1 MDSHQHLEFIRG
13 QGNKL
18 LTSLPAAVRSRLR
31 HYEVA
36 AVMPFQPCPPLRGCS
51 VPRCFAYVVVSDWSL
66 LVVALSAIQEAR
78 ILLELPLLLIDDVDV
93 DALDVGD
100 FANDS
105 RGTQHGQQQ
114 QQQQQWGHEQ
124 DELLAQHSEA
134 AAAAPDAGYSVRLV
148 TVERASRLFFHIHKA
163 WVSAHIRAALAQSN
177 TPGLPAWLPPP
188 ANLFL
193 AEQDQQQT
201 AGPDHHQQQS
211 SMSLPQQHSR
221 PASPCGLRG
230 LFGGFATPWAT
241 AAAGAAAGDSRAC
254 LSGQQT
260 CSLTGSGCSSLS
272 SEAQAVLQ
280 AEMVKFFGLN
290 SSMWE
295 NDPLL
300 DERIST
306 AQRLRQQQVCSSS
319 PLALIPLSAFTPAG
333 SAISPSYAAD
343 CSKLMSRCS
352 AAQRVSRVVAPGP
365 LGTGCKALEQQ
376 LQQQQQQQQQQ
387 REKHAAGQRVMLHRY
402 MQVGAGVYAQHAASA
417 TRELFWGLAR
427 QLLAPCSLFD
437 EGDAHCIKQLVL
449 ELAFCR
455 QQQLG
460 ALQQAFFN
468 SSDVMSFLLARLTS
482 WGALLALF
490 PPGLPPIHNPAQ
502 PGKLEAWRGKRVLW
516 AGLLMYPG
524 RPRRL
529 LRRLGL
535 TGSSRVCFRSALN
548 TAVWIHERHSQASAQ
563 AGSSSS
569 SKALQ
574 DASMGLTY
582 HADPLH
588 LSPLAD
594 LAQVYPSIGSARRM
608 LQDGSRGSVCDKGP
622 SNHLLGTGRS
632 PGADDD
638 EASDSG
644 DDSDG
649 GSSSSSTMA
658 EATVV
663 LRWERLAGRLAAE
676 LAGRKLQLLLYWLQ
690 LQLSFTEGCSSR
702 SNWLSGKALEPGPCP
717 ASLVVA
723 SPWSFRAATQQLLAT
738 LLTLRLPGCSQ
749 QQQQG
754 QQCGLIP
761 GGVEDLLWWAQAGA
775 DSWLLDHLVGVLL
788 ELSSMCEQEEAAGGA
803 AAAAAAG
810 GGLVM
815 EVIRQVPTPQLH
827 GLLRWMFVRLVCI
840 MGGSAGSREWTT
852 LPPPAAAVLAY
863 KYGSVLLEVLEGVRG
878 AAAALAAAFGAEVQ
892 AILSVP
898 QVRDQMAAA
907 VGRAGSCMLGRSSLL
922 LLEEVLA
929 AVGAAVPL
937 ERQQQQG
944 EDGGLTVAALGHASS
959 AMKVQN

>member
-1 MDSHQHLEFIRG
+1 
-13 QGNKL
+13 
-18 LTSLPAAVRSRLR
+18 
-31 HYEVA
+31 
-36 AVMPFQPCPPLRGCS
+36 MPFQPCPPLRGSS

-66 LVVALSAIQEAR
+66 LVVALSAKQEAR
-78 ILLELPLLLIDDVDV
+78 ILLELPLLLIDDV
-93 DALDVGD
+93 
-100 FANDS
+100 
-105 RGTQHGQQQ
+105 QHGQKQQQ
-114 QQQQQWGHEQ
+114 QQPQWIHEQ
-124 DELLAQHSEA
+124 DESLAQQSEA
-134 AAAAPDAGYSVRLV
+134 AAAAPDAGYNVRLV

-163 WVSAHIRAALAQSN
+163 WVSAHIRAALAKTN

-193 AEQDQQQT
+193 ADQDQQQT
-201 AGPDHHQQQS
+201 TGPDHHQQQS
-211 SMSLPQQHSR
+211 YMSMPQQHSR
-221 PASPCGLRG
+221 PASPFGLRG
-230 LFGGFATPWAT
+230 LFGGFSSPRAT

-260 CSLTGSGCSSLS
+260 SSLTGSGCSSLS

-280 AEMVKFFGLN
+280 AEMVKFFGFNREHPAARQLAGPFPGDGSLWQQQHYSN
-290 SSMWE
+290 KQCGNGPGSCTALASAAAQPSTTAAAAAAAAAAEMHVVPNGSPGRMRSSLWE

-300 DERIST
+300 DDRISS
-306 AQRLRQQQVCSSS
+306 AQRLRQQQQQACNTSSS
-319 PLALIPLSAFTPAG
+319 PVALVPLSAFTPAG
-333 SAISPSYAAD
+333 SAVSPSYAAD

-352 AAQRVSRVVAPGP
+352 AARRVSRVSAPGP
-365 LGTGCKALEQQ
+365 LGTGCKTLEQQ
-376 LQQQQQQQQQQ
+376 LQQQQQLQQ
-387 REKHAAGQRVMLHRY
+387 REKHAAGQRVMLRRY

-468 SSDVMSFLLARLTS
+468 ASDVMSFLLARLTS

-548 TAVWIHERHSQASAQ
+548 AAVWIHERHSQASAQ
-563 AGSSSS
+563 AGSSNS
-569 SKALQ
+569 SKSLQ
-574 DASMGLTY
+574 EASMGLTY

-594 LAQVYPSIGSARRM
+594 LAQVYPFIGSARRM
-608 LQDGSRGSVCDKGP
+608 LQDSSRGSVCD
-622 SNHLLGTGRS
+622 
-632 PGADDD
+632 
-638 EASDSG
+638 
-644 DDSDG
+644 
-649 GSSSSSTMA
+649 
-658 EATVV
+658 
-663 LRWERLAGRLAAE
+663 
-676 LAGRKLQLLLYWLQ
+676 
-690 LQLSFTEGCSSR
+690 
-702 SNWLSGKALEPGPCP
+702 KALEPGPCP
-717 ASLVVA
+717 ASLA
-723 SPWSFRAATQQLLAT
+723 LISPWSFRDATQQLLAT

-749 QQQQG
+749 QQQQQGQAGQAG

-775 DSWLLDHLVGVLL
+775 DSWVLDHLVGVLL
-788 ELSSMCEQEEAAGGA
+788 ELSSMCEQEEAAGA

-815 EVIRQVPTPQLH
+815 EVIRQVPAPQLH
-827 GLLRWMFVRLVCI
+827 GLLRCMFVRLVCI
-840 MGGSAGSREWTT
+840 MGGSAGSREWSV

-863 KYGSVLLEVLEGVRG
+863 KYGSLLLEVLEGVRG
-878 AAAALAAAFGAEVQ
+878 AAAGLAAAFGVEVQ

-898 QVRDQMAAA
+898 QVRDQMTAA

-929 AVGAAVPL
+929 AVGAAVPWGQQQ
-937 ERQQQQG
+937 QQQQG